1 MLEIILIITF
11 ARKLAELAASR
22 GRSKGWAAL
31 GVAFWFGGEVFGFI
45 LGALFGLEGLAAYP
59 IALGVGA
66 IGLTVAWLV
75 VKNLPAQTY
84 SPT

>member
-1 MLEIILIITF
+1 MLEIILIVTMS
-11 ARKLAELAASR
+11 RKLAEIASSR

-31 GVAFWFGGEVFGFI
+31 GVAFWFGGELFGFI
-45 LGALFGLEGLAAYP
+45 LGGLFGLEGLSAYP
-59 IALGVGA
+59 IALGIAA

-75 VKNLPAQTY
+75 VKNLPMQTM